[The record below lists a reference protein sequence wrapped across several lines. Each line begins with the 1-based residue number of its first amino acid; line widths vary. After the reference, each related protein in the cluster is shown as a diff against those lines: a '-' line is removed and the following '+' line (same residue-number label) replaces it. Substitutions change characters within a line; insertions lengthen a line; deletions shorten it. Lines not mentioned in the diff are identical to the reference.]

1 MPPILTR
8 ARTREPGRT
17 DRASQEVFPVALG
30 AHTQDNR
37 PGAGHDGDMTD
48 EPPAAAVAP
57 DGRRRGLAT
66 ALFALALAG
75 CLAAI
80 AAALAS
86 GMSFSQAV
94 NSYTVTDGAMALAF
108 PVCGLLLAWHR
119 PRNPIGWLFLAA
131 GLGMVITAAAGPL
144 AYLGVQLNWN
154 TGTLRVLGTAATY
167 GWPWT
172 IALFLPLALILFPDG
187 RLPGRRWRWLPW
199 LAIVNT
205 LPFLASLGSP
215 EPTVIGHRRVT
226 TYLAP
231 PHYHQLGPLWAVSNV
246 LWAVTFAAAI
256 TSLAVRYR
264 RGGATERRQL
274 LWLLLVGIVLVPW
287 VGVVWGIFN
296 AGPILGL
303 LALSLIP
310 LAVTLAILRDRLLDI
325 QVVVSRALLYGL
337 LTAAAVGAYAG
348 LVALLD
354 LMVRSQV
361 SFGVAVAASIIV
373 AFCFN
378 PARVR
383 LQRLIDRAL
392 YGDRRDPVRAVS
404 RVGERLAGTGAAGMP
419 SVLEALCDSL
429 RLPFAAVRFS
439 SAEVA
444 AYGTEPELRH
454 SIALSYDG
462 MAVGELIVG
471 LRSGQ
476 PRLSPPDLA
485 VLRLLA
491 GPLAVAA
498 HATALS
504 AALQE
509 SRSGIVAARE
519 EERRRLRRDLHDGL
533 GPVLTGIAFKA
544 DAACNTLAAADA
556 DTGAARDL
564 VSGLRSDT
572 TAAIADIRRLVYG
585 LRPPALDDLGL
596 VGSLREQVVRLALRP
611 DGSGVAVTLDAPG
624 AMPALPA
631 AVEVA
636 AYRIITE
643 ALTNAVRHAGAS
655 RIAVTVALAGAD
667 SLTGADGLAIE
678 VRDDGSGPPDGWEP
692 GVGVTSMRE
701 RAAELG
707 GSCQFGSGPQGGGR
721 VTALLPLAAAPRPQ
735 QAAAPAPAQMS
746 AR

>member
-1 MPPILTR
+1 MHAEAPS
-8 ARTREPGRT
+8 RTRR
-17 DRASQEVFPVALG
+17 VL
-30 AHTQDNR
+30 
-37 PGAGHDGDMTD
+37 
-48 EPPAAAVAP
+48 AV
-57 DGRRRGLAT
+57 

-75 CLAAI
+75 CVTAI
-80 AAALAS
+80 VAALAS
-86 GMSFSQAV
+86 GMSFGVAV
-94 NSYTVTDGAMALAF
+94 NNFVVTDGAMALAF
-108 PVCGLLLAWHR
+108 PVCGVLLAWHR

-131 GLGMVITAAAGPL
+131 GLGMVITAACAPL
-144 AYLGVQLNWN
+144 VYLGAQLGWSQ
-154 TGTLRVLGTAATY
+154 GTLRVLATAATY

-172 IALFLPLALILFPDG
+172 IALFLPVALILFPDG
-187 RLPGRRWRWLPW
+187 RLPGRRWRWLIW
-199 LAIVNT
+199 ATLVDT
-205 LPFLASLGSP
+205 LPFLTSLGSP
-215 EPTVIGHRRVT
+215 DPQLVGGRRVT
-226 TYLAP
+226 IYLAP
-231 PHYHQLGPLWAVSNV
+231 PHFHQLGLLWAIVNV
-246 LWAVTFAAAI
+246 LWAAIFAGAI
-256 TSLAVRYR
+256 ASLAVRYR
-264 RGGATERRQL
+264 RGSETERRQL
-274 LWLLLVGIVLVPW
+274 LWLLLVGLFLVPW
-287 VGVVWGIFN
+287 VGVIWGIFSS
-296 AGPILGL
+296 GPILGL

-310 LAVTLAILRDRLLDI
+310 VAITVAILRHQLLDI
-325 QVVVSRALLYGL
+325 KVVVSRALLYGL

-361 SFGVAVAASIIV
+361 SLGVAVVASIIV

-378 PARVR
+378 PARVW
-383 LQRLIDRAL
+383 LQRLVDRAL

-404 RVGERLAGTGAAGMP
+404 RVGERLAGAGVAGMP

-444 AYGTEPELRH
+444 AHGTEPELRH

-462 MAVGELIVG
+462 AVIGELIVG

-476 PRLSPPDLA
+476 RQLSTQDIA
-485 VLRLLA
+485 VLQLLA

-533 GPVLTGIAFKA
+533 GPALTGIAFKA
-544 DAACNTLAAADA
+544 DAARNTLGTAGAG
-556 DTGAARDL
+556 TGAALDL
-564 VSGLRSDT
+564 LTGLRADT

-596 VGSLREQVVRLALRP
+596 VGSLREQTVRLAQRP
-611 DGSGVAVTLDAPG
+611 GGGGVALTLDAPDDL
-624 AMPALPA
+624 PALPA

-636 AYRIITE
+636 AYRIVTE
-643 ALTNAVRHAGAS
+643 AMTNAVRHSDAS
-655 RIAVTVALAGAD
+655 RIAITLALSEAGL
-667 SLTGADGLAIE
+667 SVEIG
-678 VRDDGSGPPDGWEP
+678 DDGAGPAAGWQA

-707 GSCQFGSGPQGGGR
+707 GSCWFGPGPDGGAR
-721 VTALLPLAAAPRPQ
+721 VTALLPLAARQSPPGTVPQ
-735 QAAAPAPAQMS
+735 TDPAQPPQDQAPQDQPPQDQPPQEKTTTPVQMETVQTEMS
-746 AR
+746 A